1 MGVRWIKQNLELL
14 IWMAA
19 ILWLAV
25 GVDYQATAA
34 GFCPFRIMGIEALTG
49 MDACPG
55 CGLGRS
61 IAAALHG
68 NIQLSWQHHWMGIP
82 ALLII
87 GSRIVTLMLTQ
98 IKNQPVHDG
107 YLPDESA

>member
-1 MGVRWIKQNLELL
+1 MRFKWIRQNLEALF
-14 IWMAA
+14 WVGA
-19 ILWLAV
+19 ILWLAI
-25 GVDYQATAA
+25 GVDYHATAA
-34 GFCPFRIMGIEALTG
+34 GFCPFRMLGLEAITG
-49 MDACPG
+49 LEGCPG

-68 NIQLSWQHHWMGIP
+68 EFRLSWQHHWMGIP

-87 GSRIVTLMLTQ
+87 CSRIVTLIRTQ
-98 IKNQPVHDG
+98 IKNQPGYDG

>member
-1 MGVRWIKQNLELL
+1 MRVNWIRQNLEALL
-14 IWMAA
+14 WVGA
-19 ILWLAV
+19 ILWLAM
-25 GVDYQATAA
+25 GVDYRATAA
-34 GFCPFRIMGIEALTG
+34 GFCPFRILGLETITG
-49 MDACPG
+49 LERCPG

-68 NIQLSWQHHWMGIP
+68 AFQLSWQHHWMGIP

-87 GSRIVTLMLTQ
+87 CSRIVTLIRTQ
-98 IKNQPVHDG
+98 IKNQPGYDG

>member
-1 MGVRWIKQNLELL
+1 MAVKRIKQNLELL
-14 IWMAA
+14 IWVGA
-19 ILWLAV
+19 ILWLAF
-25 GVDYQATAA
+25 GVDYRATAA
-34 GFCPFRIMGIEALTG
+34 GFCPFRLLGLEVLTG
-49 MDACPG
+49 LEACPG

-68 NIQLSWQHHWMGIP
+68 AWKLSWQHHWMGIP

-87 GSRIVTLMLTQ
+87 CSRIVTLIRTQ
-98 IKNQPVHDG
+98 IKNQPGYDG

>member
-25 GVDYQATAA
+25 GVDYQARAA
-34 GFCPFRIMGIEALTG
+34 GFCPFRMLGLEALTG
-49 MDACPG
+49 LEACPG
-55 CGLGRS
+55 CGIGRS
-61 IAAALHG
+61 IAAALNG
-68 NIQLSWQHHWMGIP
+68 EFKRSWQHHWMGIP

-87 GSRIVTLMLTQ
+87 CSRIVTLIRTQ
-98 IKNQPVHDG
+98 IKNQPGYDG